1 MDTILHYAASS
12 EQIQVL
18 MPLLLLMGVIISFLN
33 CFFGYR
39 LMKLWVGLCG
49 FLIGFMGSF
58 LLISRIRRPIRTVFA
73 RFRNAA

>member
-1 MDTILHYAASS
+1 MKGRSVSVMDTILHYAASS

-39 LMKLWVGLCG
+39 LMKLWGGLCG

-58 LLISRIRRPIRTVFA
+58 CMKECTMFIL
-73 RFRNAA
+73 